1 MSNTPLPPK
10 SGPIGWRQA
19 ERLFPVAAVWNDRL
33 GSALVQV
40 FAQLGAIV
48 GFVAEHPFR
57 RLHSANEALCDRAIV
72 RFTSG
77 QSGRRGSALRDRVD
91 ARVLRSGTRTLSD
104 PGRDDDLELSAFTFR
119 PRKAYSHHGRLF
131 TAEAAGPGST
141 RPPGASSTKPSP
153 RKSRISN
160 RCRSRPTAFSKIR
173 NIVSKDVDVED
184 AITGGVRHAVE
195 IAGNAHHPLM
205 RGAPYSSASKASMTS
220 SAVTSP
226 RTRRRTVA
234 SDLDGARLEPDH
246 GLLDAVD
253 HGGTMSARRSLR
265 APWSASR
272 RPTA

>member
-19 ERLFPVAAVWNDRL
+19 ERLFPVAAIWNDRL

-77 QSGRRGSALRDRVD
+77 QSGRRGSALRYPVD

-160 RCRSRPTAFSKIR
+160 RCRSRPTAFSKMRIR
-173 NIVSKDVDVED
+173 QQRRGRRGCDDGGCPARCRNCRQRSPSPHARRAVLLGEQGIDDLKRGHFAPHEATHRRVED
-184 AITGGVRHAVE
+184 
-195 IAGNAHHPLM
+195 
-205 RGAPYSSASKASMTS
+205 
-220 SAVTSP
+220 
-226 RTRRRTVA
+226 
-234 SDLDGARLEPDH
+234 
-246 GLLDAVD
+246 
-253 HGGTMSARRSLR
+253 
-265 APWSASR
+265 SR
-272 RPTA
+272 WCAA